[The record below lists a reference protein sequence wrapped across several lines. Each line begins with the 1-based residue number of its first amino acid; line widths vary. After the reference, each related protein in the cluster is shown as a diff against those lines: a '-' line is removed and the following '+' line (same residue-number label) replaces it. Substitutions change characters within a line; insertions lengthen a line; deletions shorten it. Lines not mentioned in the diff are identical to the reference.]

1 MEING
6 STEPLTVTNRRP
18 IKFTRRRSFATVIV
32 GPCALRREG
41 LTSILAAAD
50 FRIVASASCV
60 DDVVLTVR
68 SQRRSILLIVDAGND
83 LDATI
88 RQIERFKQRHP
99 AARVAVLADRD
110 TPSDIASAFR
120 VGANAYFVDVVPSH
134 AFIKSLELVILGET
148 ILPAAILPAIVDDP
162 DHDKGDH
169 EHGAV
174 VRDVKTAGEAL
185 EAERNDNPKLSV
197 RERSIL
203 NCLIDG
209 YSNKAIA
216 RKIGI
221 SDATVKVHVKAI
233 LRKARLRN
241 RTQAAIWA
249 MSNGLSVVDNRLPA
263 FAKAARPPVTPH
275 LHRVLSASQE
285 NEIAL
290 LPPVVEPVE
299 AVGQDDR
306 SPM

>member
-1 MEING
+1 MR
-6 STEPLTVTNRRP
+6 L
-18 IKFTRRRSFATVIV
+18 RSFGTVIV

-41 LTSILAAAD
+41 LITILAAAD

-60 DDVVLTVR
+60 DDVVLTER

-99 AARVAVLADRD
+99 AARVAVLADHD
-110 TPSDIASAFR
+110 TPSHIASAFR
-120 VGANAYFVDVVPSH
+120 VGAHAYFVDVAPSH
-134 AFIKSLELVILGET
+134 TFIKSLELVMLGET
-148 ILPAAILPAIVDDP
+148 ILPAAILSAIVDSP

-169 EHGAV
+169 EHRAV

-185 EAERNDNPKLSV
+185 EAERSDTPQLSV

-203 NCLIDG
+203 NYLIDG

-221 SDATVKVHVKAI
+221 SHETVKVHVKAI

-263 FAKAARPPVTPH
+263 SAKAARPPVTPH
-275 LHRVLSASQE
+275 LHRVLSASQQNGTE
-285 NEIAL
+285 W

-299 AVGQDDR
+299 AVGR
-306 SPM
+306 TNLPSIERVVR

>member
-1 MEING
+1 MR
-6 STEPLTVTNRRP
+6 L
-18 IKFTRRRSFATVIV
+18 RSFGTVIV

-41 LTSILAAAD
+41 LITILAAAD

-60 DDVVLTVR
+60 DDVVLTER

-99 AARVAVLADRD
+99 AARVAVFADV
-110 TPSDIASAFR
+110 A
-120 VGANAYFVDVVPSH
+120 PSH
-134 AFIKSLELVILGET
+134 TFIKSLELVMLGET
-148 ILPAAILPAIVDDP
+148 ILPAAILSAIVDSP

-169 EHGAV
+169 EHRAV

-185 EAERNDNPKLSV
+185 EAERNDTPQLSV

-203 NCLIDG
+203 NYLIDG

-221 SDATVKVHVKAI
+221 SHETVKVHVKAI

-263 FAKAARPPVTPH
+263 SAKAARPPVTPH
-275 LHRVLSASQE
+275 LHRVLSASQQNGTE
-285 NEIAL
+285 W

-299 AVGQDDR
+299 AVGR
-306 SPM
+306 TNLPSIERVVR